1 MLPSLWPAVL
11 PIPLWTAW
19 IRPLLAMPMICLDD
33 FEAYAEHHLPIAV
46 WDFYAGGADDCESRD
61 KNVLAFKRI
70 QLRPRVLRD
79 VSAVDMRTTIQG
91 TEISFPVGIAP
102 TGIPSMAWPNAEIS
116 SARAADAMK
125 TCYIASTYATCSAE
139 EIAAVSSGCCWFQL
153 YIFKRR
159 DVTEELVQRVTSLGY
174 KALVVTVDV
183 PYIGKRRKD
192 MLNNFKPPAHLKL
205 KNFEI
210 FKASVTDKD
219 NNCLYKDVL
228 DPSVSWKDIQWL
240 RSLTGLPI
248 ILKGILTKEDAEL
261 AVRHGVQGIIV
272 SNHGGR
278 QLDGVQATIEVLS
291 EIVKAVRGRVEV
303 YLDGGIRRG
312 TDVLKA
318 LALGAKCVFI
328 GRPVIWGLA
337 YEGEEGVKN
346 ILQILKAE
354 LHTAMALSG
363 HKTLSEIDRT
373 LVLFAKL

>member
-1 MLPSLWPAVL
+1 MA
-11 PIPLWTAW
+11 
-19 IRPLLAMPMICLDD
+19 MICLDD
-33 FEAYAEHHLPIAV
+33 FEAYAERSLPLAV

-61 KNVLAFKRI
+61 RNLLAFKRI

-102 TGIPSMAWPNAEIS
+102 TGIPSMAWPDGEIS
-116 SARAADAMK
+116 SAKAADAMK

-139 EIAAVSSGCCWFQL
+139 EIAAASSGCCWFQL

-159 DVTEELVQRVTSLGY
+159 EVTEQLIQRVKNLKY

-183 PYIGKRRKD
+183 PYTGKRRKD
-192 MLNNFKPPAHLKL
+192 MLNNFKLPAHLEL

-210 FKASVTDKD
+210 FKKDKACRG
-219 NNCLYKDVL
+219 NFHLYNDVL
-228 DPSVSWKDIQWL
+228 DPSVNWKDIQWL
-240 RSLTGLPI
+240 RSLTDLPI

-261 AVRHGVQGIIV
+261 AARHGVQGIIV

-291 EIVKAVRGRVEV
+291 EIVEAVRGRVEV
-303 YLDGGIRRG
+303 YVDGGIRRG

-337 YEGEEGVKN
+337 YKGEEGVKSV
-346 ILQILKAE
+346 LQILKAE

-363 HKTLSEIDRT
+363 YKTVSEIDRT
-373 LVLFAKL
+373 LVQFAKL